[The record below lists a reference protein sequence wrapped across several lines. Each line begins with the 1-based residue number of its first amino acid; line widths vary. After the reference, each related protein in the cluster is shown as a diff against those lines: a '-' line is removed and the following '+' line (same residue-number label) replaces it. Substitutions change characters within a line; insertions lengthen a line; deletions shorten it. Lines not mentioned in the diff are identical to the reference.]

1 VLACQFSRVITLL
14 EDHSPLQRKSFYTP
28 SESTS
33 DDKDEKDSYAEAD
46 FINALSQLKNNVFS
60 DN

>member
-1 VLACQFSRVITLL
+1 LKIT
-14 EDHSPLQRKSFYTP
+14 PILQRKSFYTP

-46 FINALSQLKNNVFS
+46 FINALSQLKNNIFS